1 MRIDLA
7 VPYHQKDKAKS
18 LGARWD
24 GIKRVWYVVDVSDL
38 SSFIKWIPSIPDKG
52 KKPSAWQK
60 VLHSMK

>member
-1 MRIDLA
+1 MRIDLD

-38 SSFIKWIPSIPDKG
+38 APFINWIPSISGKG
-52 KKPSAWQK
+52 KNPPAWQK